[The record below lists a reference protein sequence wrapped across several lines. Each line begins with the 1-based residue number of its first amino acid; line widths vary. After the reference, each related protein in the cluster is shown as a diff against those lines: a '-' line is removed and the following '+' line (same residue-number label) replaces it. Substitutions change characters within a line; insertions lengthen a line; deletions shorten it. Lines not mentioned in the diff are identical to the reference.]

1 MKSSVKFC
9 NSLIAMAFLL
19 LLAGACSKEKMND
32 VNIEQ
37 TRSTE
42 KLDLTVNES
51 VSFEGTEIQTP
62 CGCTFTLDDF
72 TPGTTWAITMPGGV
86 QVNPVTPRSAS
97 FNVGGDQTGFSIQFS
112 GKFGASIDLTY
123 TIDCGGEL
131 FTSTITVTDGTTLEN
146 PDIDVYF
153 ILDDDCNIVSA
164 DGCRCVFTVTDFRWL
179 VTPIFST
186 DPLTIPEFSR
196 VWRVNTPNPGAFNLA
211 GSVNRAGQLIGNVTD
226 VFYANNSSSFEI
238 TLTAGFPAVFNSYE
252 AVMEFTL
259 DCGSNQI
266 DKFTIIQQDPV
277 DILRGQQTFR
287 FNLEED
293 CSVAIDGSLL

>member
-1 MKSSVKFC
+1 
-9 NSLIAMAFLL
+9 
-19 LLAGACSKEKMND
+19 
-32 VNIEQ
+32 
-37 TRSTE
+37 
-42 KLDLTVNES
+42 
-51 VSFEGTEIQTP
+51 
-62 CGCTFTLDDF
+62 
-72 TPGTTWAITMPGGV
+72 
-86 QVNPVTPRSAS
+86 
-97 FNVGGDQTGFSIQFS
+97 
-112 GKFGASIDLTY
+112 
-123 TIDCGGEL
+123 
-131 FTSTITVTDGTTLEN
+131 
-146 PDIDVYF
+146 
-153 ILDDDCNIVSA
+153 CNIVSA